1 MGKPAFFQL
10 RQSKGLCE
18 IGQRHIQEG
27 EGVFKHEV
35 PVFEMQ
41 GFVPCG
47 HDIVHF
53 QVQLVKGV
61 NHKTT
66 MKAFLIMKANV

>member
-1 MGKPAFFQL
+1 MRKPAFFQL

-18 IGQRHIQEG
+18 IGQRRIQEG
-27 EGVFKHEV
+27 EGVFKLEV

-41 GFVPCG
+41 GFGPCR
-47 HDIVHF
+47 HDIGHF
-53 QVQLVKGV
+53 QVHLVKGV

-66 MKAFLIMKANV
+66 IKAFQIMKENV